1 MNKES
6 ASIVEIVG
14 GCISN
19 NRRAQKLFYKMF
31 YDFAF
36 GICSRYASNKDDAD
50 SIVNEGFFKVF
61 NQLHF
66 YNHEKSILPWIR
78 KIMVNT
84 SIDFY
89 RSNLKF
95 DQNRDIE
102 LYENSFSA
110 DEQIYSKLVYE
121 DLLSII
127 QRLSP
132 NYRTVFNL
140 YAIEGLNHTEIA
152 EELNISVGT
161 SKSNL
166 FRARAKLMEMVKSL
180 DVKPNVNVY

>member
-1 MNKES
+1 
-6 ASIVEIVG
+6 
-14 GCISN
+14 
-19 NRRAQKLFYKMF
+19 
-31 YDFAF
+31 
-36 GICSRYASNKDDAD
+36 
-50 SIVNEGFFKVF
+50 
-61 NQLHF
+61 
-66 YNHEKSILPWIR
+66 
-78 KIMVNT
+78 MVNT